1 MKCYLHYILYIIM
14 NFKFLL
20 YVFSYTLLYTA
31 LLYTVIYFQL
41 HIVIYFQLH
50 IVIYFQL
57 HIIISYIKQ
66 YLTQTLLFKLSDMFS
81 TF

>member
-1 MKCYLHYILYIIM
+1 MKCYLHDISYIIM
-14 NFKFLL
+14 NFKFVL
-20 YVFSYTLLYTA
+20 YMFSYT

-41 HIVIYFQLH
+41 HDIVIYFQLQIVIYFQLH
-50 IVIYFQL
+50 IVIL
-57 HIIISYIKQ
+57 CIKQ